1 MVWQQAVMEDVRV
14 GEQDRRWI
22 CGQLDTLLSRRV
34 ACEHRHAWPRPDR
47 QMTNQRLDGAQLVAD
62 QRLGGIEIE
71 RAHAGHRQ
79 RTLERWQGE
88 RQAFATCGW
97 AGQHD
102 VLAITQGFDGRDLV
116 CVQLLDTLAQ
126 ERATEW
132 RRAM

>member
-1 MVWQQAVMEDVRV
+1 

-22 CGQLDTLLSRRV
+22 CGQLDALLSGRV
-34 ACEHRHAWPRPDR
+34 ASEHRYARPRFAR
-47 QMTNQRLDGAQLVAD
+47 QVTDQRLDGAQLVAD

-116 CVQLLDTLAQ
+116 CVQLLDTLAHQ
-126 ERATEW
+126 RASEW
-132 RRAM
+132 RWEMRPQHAPTG